1 MDRNRHRHKNGPWQ
15 PLRLLRDHVRFML
28 ATGNQIKIFFRRL
41 QTNKNPLLQVERLD
55 STWHM
60 LRQKYTDSAFNFEAK
75 LRPTLKN
82 MNSCSNPQA
91 PNTTI
96 PHLLPLILL
105 QERTLEDFTTPTEQS
120 QLISSCLGLWE
131 SNTQDF
137 GLTTLLNHLET
148 ARKYMDTS
156 ASYQRNAEIVLGEAR
171 MEELTIDMF
180 KTEFQMKFLWGSR
193 GAFVPADERHSKFEQ
208 VLSAI
213 ADKYCGQRDDA
224 EE

>member
-1 MDRNRHRHKNGPWQ
+1 
-15 PLRLLRDHVRFML
+15 
-28 ATGNQIKIFFRRL
+28 
-41 QTNKNPLLQVERLD
+41 
-55 STWHM
+55 M
-60 LRQKYTDSAFNFEAK
+60 LRQKCTDAAFNFEAK

-105 QERTLEDFTTPTEQS
+105 LERSLEDFTVPPLNDQS
-120 QLISSCLGLWE
+120 HLTSTCLGLWE

-156 ASYQRNAEIVLGEAR
+156 ASYKRNAEIVLGEAR

-180 KTEFQMKFLWGSR
+180 RTEFQMKFLWGSR
-193 GAFVPADERHSKFEQ
+193 GAFVPAHERHSKFEQ

-213 ADKYCGQRDDA
+213 ADKYCNSTRDDV
-224 EE
+224 EV

>member
-1 MDRNRHRHKNGPWQ
+1 MGLNLVNG
-15 PLRLLRDHVRFML
+15 VV
-28 ATGNQIKIFFRRL
+28 IFLF
-41 QTNKNPLLQVERLD
+41 LQVERLD
-55 STWHM
+55 TTWHM

-105 QERTLEDFTTPTEQS
+105 LERSLEDFTVPSITDQS
-120 QLISSCLGLWE
+120 HLTSTCLGLWE

-137 GLTTLLNHLET
+137 GLTTLFNHLDT

-156 ASYQRNAEIVLGEAR
+156 ASYRRNAEIVLGEAR

-180 KTEFQMKFLWGSR
+180 RTEFQMKFLWGSR
-193 GAFVPADERHSKFEQ
+193 GAFVPPHERHSKFEQ

-213 ADKYCGQRDDA
+213 AEKYCSTRDDA
-224 EE
+224 EV